1 LLTKHGYQGETISKD
16 FISSLIEA
24 NNYDEDGDDGNDDGI
39 TKTIKTATI
48 AFIPAIKATCV
59 SGYTYCS
66 KSFKVDRRCER
77 WKYYEGDGT
86 FCNIYPFCNFLHRR
100 QANAAVH
107 HRCVIY

>member
-1 LLTKHGYQGETISKD
+1 MGTKGETISKD

-39 TKTIKTATI
+39 TTTIKPATI
-48 AFIPAIKATCV
+48 AFITATCV
-59 SGYTYCS
+59 SGYTYYS

-77 WKYYEGDGT
+77 WIYYEGDGT
-86 FCNIYPFCNFLHRR
+86 FCNIYLFCNFLRRR

-107 HRCVIY
+107 HMCVIY